1 MIFEEVVKGVL
12 VEVQGPVFAL
22 YRRRLVVVFSVI
34 VALSRQHHYI
44 WKVLVEEV
52 SNLLSYIE
60 EGLVVGSFE

>member
-1 MIFEEVVKGVL
+1 MIFKEFFKGVL
-12 VEVQGPVFAL
+12 VKVVDPISTL
-22 YRRRLVVVFSVI
+22 YRRRLVVIFSVI